1 MGSLKKIRIR
11 YLDLNCTGLPYKTS
25 TDSLL
30 KASKDLSVQQLTAL
44 QTLVSVHKIK
54 KKGKPEYLNEKL
66 KLNES
71 VENVVTPRRQ
81 VRKIYVDQKL
91 TLTRAG
97 FIYRG
102 GLLWNQLPINLRLE
116 MDTPKFRKGTK
127 KWVELN
133 VPVKPG

>member
-1 MGSLKKIRIR
+1 MFSNVWGFGYDDLSRRNNGFTKEDCRKLQVLQNKISRLK
-11 YLDLNCTGLPYKTS
+11 TGLHYKTS

-44 QTLVSVHKIK
+44 QTLISVHKIK

-91 TLTRAG
+91 TLSRAG
-97 FIYRG
+97 FI
-102 GLLWNQLPINLRLE
+102 
-116 MDTPKFRKGTK
+116 
-127 KWVELN
+127 
-133 VPVKPG
+133 